1 MWPTD
6 SRRMLPIAPIE
17 QIVEPIEVAPD
28 GGEFRVLRHVT
39 GRGWVPLRNRA
50 MRVCAILCL
59 LGVPVTVAVAQ
70 TKLTPDEAKKKLEAD
85 RSRLEQTQRKKTEL
99 QSDVDRLAAE
109 RERINSRLVETGRLI
124 HQSEGQLS
132 LIEARLGELMEQEK
146 GLRQQ
151 LLLQQGSI
159 AGLLAALQRM
169 GRNPPPVM
177 ITQREDALSMVR
189 SAMLLAAAFPELRTE
204 ALALSSRLDDLVQV
218 LARIRSEGDK
228 LREETKRLADARTRL
243 SMLQE
248 TKRQTL
254 AEREAELARIGAI
267 AHDLSKNVQDLNE
280 LISNLDKEV
289 SNRTGLGAY
298 EKEIAA
304 LPPPA
309 APVELAPT
317 PPPPPAPAPPAADA
331 PKTHGPTAKP
341 AAPPPPAPPAAV
353 PPPPPEERGIV
364 LAPTG
369 DKVGMLA
376 PTGRIKPAMP
386 FPEAKGKLPLPAQGR
401 RILNFGDKTQYG
413 SQSKG
418 VVLQTRQG
426 GRVVSPCDGW
436 VVYAGDFRSY
446 GQLLII
452 NAGAGYHILLAGLA
466 QIDAQHG
473 QFVLAGEPV
482 GVMPSSAGA
491 TAAKAQDNAPVLY
504 IEFRKDQRPVDPESW
519 WVPSSRKVK

>member
-1 MWPTD
+1 
-6 SRRMLPIAPIE
+6 ML
-17 QIVEPIEVAPD
+17 VA
-28 GGEFRVLRHVT
+28 
-39 GRGWVPLRNRA
+39 A
-50 MRVCAILCL
+50 
-59 LGVPVTVAVAQ
+59 
-70 TKLTPDEAKKKLEAD
+70 TPFADPARSQGKPSPEEAKKRLETD
-85 RSRLEQTQRKKTEL
+85 RLKLEQTQRLKKEL
-99 QSDVDRLAAE
+99 QSDAERLAAE
-109 RERINSRLVETGRLI
+109 RERINARLVETGRLV

-132 LIEARLGELMEQEK
+132 LIESRLGELEQKERS
-146 GLRQQ
+146 LREQ
-151 LLLQQGSI
+151 LRSRHGSI
-159 AGLLAALQRM
+159 SGLLAAMQRM

-177 ITQREDALSMVR
+177 VTQRADALSMVR

-204 ALALSSRLDDLVQV
+204 ALALSTELEDLVQV

-254 AEREAELARIGAI
+254 AERESEIRRLGEVAA
-267 AHDLSKNVQDLNE
+267 DLSKNVKGLNE
-280 LISNLDKEV
+280 LIGNLDKEV
-289 SNRTGLGAY
+289 SERTGLGAY

-309 APVELAPT
+309 AP
-317 PPPPPAPAPPAADA
+317 PPAPSPPDVAPSPPPKAEVPQVPAASS
-331 PKTHGPTAKP
+331 PPP
-341 AAPPPPAPPAAV
+341 AAPPEPAPPPAAKKPAAA
-353 PPPPPEERGIV
+353 PPPPPEERGVV

-369 DKVGMLA
+369 DRVAMLA

-386 FPEAKGKLPLPAQGR
+386 FPDAKGKLPLPAQGR

-418 VVLQTRQG
+418 IVLQTRQG
-426 GRVVSPCDGW
+426 GRVISPCDGW
-436 VVYAGDFRSY
+436 IVYAGDFRSY

-452 NAGAGYHILLAGLA
+452 NAGGGYHILLAGLS
-466 QIDAQHG
+466 QIDAQYG

-482 GVMPSSAGA
+482 GVMPDSGAPSANKTQESS
-491 TAAKAQDNAPVLY
+491 PVLY
-504 IEFRKDQRPVDPESW
+504 IEFRKDQRPVDPEPW